1 MEILDTHIVQGIKN
15 DEEKYFR
22 YVFDSSY
29 DKLFFFAKEFVQ
41 DDDTANSVAQGA
53 FIKLWEKRKELR
65 VDSNLLAWLFTVTKN
80 DCLKLL
86 RKRRKESLVD
96 DSIINFADENIVG
109 LKALEQFDTSELV
122 LKEIHQIVEQT
133 LQQLPPRCREIFQ
146 LSRFK
151 ELKNREIA
159 QQLNISEKAVE
170 AQMTKALK
178 VLKKN
183 LQDYLPLVSWFVI

>member
-1 MEILDTHIVQGIKN
+1 MKRNTLGMFLIPRTIN
-15 DEEKYFR
+15 F
-22 YVFDSSY
+22 
-29 DKLFFFAKEFVQ
+29 FFFAKEFVQ

-53 FIKLWEKRKELR
+53 FIKLWEKRKDLR

-86 RKRRKESLVD
+86 RRRRKESLVD

-122 LKEIHQIVEQT
+122 LKEINQIVEQT

-146 LSRFK
+146 LSRFE

-183 LQDYLPLVSWFVI
+183 LQDYLPLVSWFMI